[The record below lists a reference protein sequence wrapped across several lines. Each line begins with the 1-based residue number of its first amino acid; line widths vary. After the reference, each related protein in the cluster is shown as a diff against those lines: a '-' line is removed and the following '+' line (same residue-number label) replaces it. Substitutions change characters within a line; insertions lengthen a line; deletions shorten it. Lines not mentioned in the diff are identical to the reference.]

1 MSWVSKGLKKVGK
14 VAQKVGKTVGTV
26 AQKAAP
32 FAGLIP
38 GVGPL
43 AGLALGA
50 GGSVLAGH
58 NLATTLKS
66 GAMGAASGLAGSKL
80 LGGKGIGG
88 LLSRAQGAIGSGG
101 AAAGAEGAAAGGG
114 GIPSSIGGLI
124 AAAQK
129 RGISIGDLVK
139 LGIGG
144 AGAVAGISSANKAGR
159 AADAAFGKQGA
170 IADQMNARG
179 APLADAASKGLLA
192 RLAQGSNPYADRAN
206 PFTANFAPPPA
217 AAAAPPPAP
226 MLPPPPAPAPAL
238 PPPGGLANFPLMKRL
253 MPPRI
258 AAA

>member
-1 MSWVSKGLKKVGK
+1 MASFLKKIGKGISKVGK
-14 VAQKVGKTVGTV
+14 VVGTV

-58 NLATTLKS
+58 NMATTLKS

-80 LGGKGIGG
+80 LGGKGISG
-88 LLSRAQGAIGSGG
+88 LLSKGAGMIGSGG
-101 AAAGAEGAAAGGG
+101 APAAAGAPATGGG
-114 GIPSSIGGLI
+114 GVLGSIGSLV
-124 AAAQK
+124 AEAKK

-144 AGAVAGISSANKAGR
+144 AGAVAGISSANKAGKQGDV
-159 AADAAFGKQGA
+159 ASGKQAA

-179 APLADAASKGLLA
+179 APMAEAASRGLLA
-192 RLAQGSNPYADRAN
+192 RLAQGSQPYADRAN
-206 PFTANFAPPPA
+206 PFTANFAPPPVA
-217 AAAAPPPAP
+217 PAAAPILA
-226 MLPPPPAPAPAL
+226 PPPPVAALPARPPMPAL
-238 PPPGGLANFPLMKRL
+238 LPPALRKRL
-253 MPPRI
+253 MPPV
-258 AAA
+258 AAVA